1 MGYVYLIINN
11 INGHKYIGK
20 TTQSIKK
27 RWQEHLNDSKKEDC
41 ETRPLYRAIRKY
53 GSEHFSIKEIER
65 CDVATLSE
73 REQYW
78 IQYYNTYEDGY
89 NATLGG
95 DGRIVLDYDE
105 IIKTYLTMHNATEV
119 ARVLNCSKD
128 SVYKILKLNDIPII
142 GSAEIAKERN
152 SKKVIQYDKSGN
164 FIKEYASAKEAELA
178 MGNTQRH
185 IVDVANGRR
194 KSAYGYIWRWKE

>member
-1 MGYVYLIINN
+1 MGYIYLIINN

-53 GSEHFSIKEIER
+53 GAENFSIEEVER
-65 CDVATLSE
+65 CDVTTLSE

-105 IIKTYLTMHNATEV
+105 IIKVYLMRHNATEV

-128 SVYKILKLNDIPII
+128 SVYKILKLNDIPIVS
-142 GSAEIAKERN
+142 SAEIAKERN

-164 FIKEYASAKEAELA
+164 FIKEYSSAKEAELV

>member
-1 MGYVYLIINN
+1 MGYIYLIINN
-11 INGHKYIGK
+11 INGRRYVGK
-20 TTQSIKK
+20 TTQSIEK
-27 RWQEHLNDSKKEDC
+27 RWQEHILDSKREKC

-53 GSEHFSIKEIER
+53 GVENFSIEEIEE
-65 CDVATLSE
+65 CNVNVLSE

-78 IQYYNTYEDGY
+78 IQHYNTYEDGY

-95 DGRIVLDYDE
+95 DGKILLDYNE
-105 IIKTYLTMHNATEV
+105 IIRTYLTMHNATEV
-119 ARVLNCSKD
+119 ARMLNCSKD

-142 GSAEIAKERN
+142 SSAEIIKERN
-152 SKKVIQYDKSGN
+152 SKRIVQYDKSGN
-164 FIKEYASAKEAELA
+164 FIKEYSSSKEAERA